1 MKNILND
8 INNIIFNDNNLNNY
22 IKCEYDIKKDK
33 LNQLIQILNSYE
45 EVKRK
50 YPKDWDWENINV
62 NENEKEIKENCEI

>member
-8 INNIIFNDNNLNNY
+8 INNIILKDNNLNNY

-50 YPKDWDWENINV
+50 YPKDWDWENIKV